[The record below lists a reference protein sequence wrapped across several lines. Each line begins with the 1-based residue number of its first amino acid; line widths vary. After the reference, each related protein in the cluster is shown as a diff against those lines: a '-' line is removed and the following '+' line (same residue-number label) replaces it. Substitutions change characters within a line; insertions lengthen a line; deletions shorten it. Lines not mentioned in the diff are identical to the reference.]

1 MVEIDLENCLLYKSV
16 VRGKIADVSSSL
28 KDKVFSWDF
37 DDENEDHYVFRRSLQ
52 KAIEL
57 NNKDI
62 VQVMLQ
68 SNFGESKFG
77 FGTSKPQYVAEALEV
92 AARLGKKDIV
102 KNILEFEK
110 DYVRKITNALAHAAW
125 SDNIPILQMLIDA
138 GASPN
143 LETEW
148 GTPLIV
154 AAQSGN
160 IKAVKFLVEVGADP
174 NKSVD
179 MDGHR
184 SPLLA
189 AANTGNKEI
198 CTYLIPLVYSRKEI
212 KIAQKLIALLSL

>member
-1 MVEIDLENCLLYKSV
+1 MVEINLKNCLLYKSIV
-16 VRGKIADVSSSL
+16 QGKIADVSSSL
-28 KDKVFSWDF
+28 KDKVFGWDF
-37 DDENEDHYVFRRSLQ
+37 DDENEDHYIFRKSLQ

-68 SNFGESKFG
+68 SNFGESEFG
-77 FGTSKPQYVAEALEV
+77 FGNSKPQYVAEALEV

-110 DYVRKITNALAHAAW
+110 DYIRKITNALAHAAW
-125 SDNIPILQMLIDA
+125 SNNISILQMLIDA
-138 GASPN
+138 GASPD

-148 GTPLIV
+148 GTPLI
-154 AAQSGN
+154 AAVQSGN

-189 AANTGNKEI
+189 AATTGKKEI
-198 CTYLIPLVYSRKEI
+198 CAYLIPLVYDKEEI
-212 KIAQKLIALLSL
+212 RIAENLISSLTL